1 LSNRMRFSSRV
12 FAAAAPH
19 AGKTALVTAST
30 DGIGLAIARRLAQ
43 DGAKVWISSRKA
55 DNVTARIDELRA
67 EGLNVDGMV
76 CHVGDAKDRQALISA
91 VMDTDKRMDILVS
104 NAAANPYF
112 GPILL
117 TPEKAWDKIFDVN
130 VKNTFQ
136 LIQECV
142 PHLEEAPNKSSI
154 TCISSIAGFQPMPM
168 LGAYS
173 VSKTALLGLCRVLSQ
188 ELAAMDIRVNCVCP
202 GVVKTK
208 FAGAILEMEEELSGQ
223 FSMKRFAE
231 PHEIS
236 GIVSFLA
243 DEDRASYITG
253 ENFTVCGGGNF
264 RL

>member
-1 LSNRMRFSSRV
+1 MRSFRTS
-12 FAAAAPH
+12 
-19 AGKTALVTAST
+19 GK
-30 DGIGLAIARRLAQ
+30 
-43 DGAKVWISSRKA
+43 
-55 DNVTARIDELRA
+55 
-67 EGLNVDGMV
+67 
-76 CHVGDAKDRQALISA
+76 
-91 VMDTDKRMDILVS
+91 
-104 NAAANPYF
+104 
-112 GPILL
+112 ILL
-117 TPEKAWDKIFDVN
+117 TNWKKLFSN
-130 VKNTFQ
+130 
-136 LIQECV
+136 
-142 PHLEEAPNKSSI
+142 S
-154 TCISSIAGFQPMPM
+154 GR
-168 LGAYS
+168 

-188 ELAAMDIRVNCVCP
+188 ELASMDIRVNCVCP

>member
-1 LSNRMRFSSRV
+1 MNNLNKLFSN
-12 FAAAAPH
+12 P
-19 AGKTALVTAST
+19 G
-30 DGIGLAIARRLAQ
+30 Q
-43 DGAKVWISSRKA
+43 
-55 DNVTARIDELRA
+55 
-67 EGLNVDGMV
+67 
-76 CHVGDAKDRQALISA
+76 
-91 VMDTDKRMDILVS
+91 
-104 NAAANPYF
+104 
-112 GPILL
+112 
-117 TPEKAWDKIFDVN
+117 
-130 VKNTFQ
+130 
-136 LIQECV
+136 
-142 PHLEEAPNKSSI
+142 
-154 TCISSIAGFQPMPM
+154 
-168 LGAYS
+168 